1 MGGHVQWYTLYR
13 AYTYTCTVLHIHP
26 VQCMHI
32 HRVQCYTYTLYRAY
46 TYTVYHCLHRTD
58 LSLWPRPKCLLI
70 GKYIWTCVLC
80 RFEDLTVSDLQQ
92 LHTCKSLVKTLY
104 DFSTLYYLI
113 MLRRGFYCTRGV
125 VKWLVQHNVKINSC
139 IIPVDHDQVPYII
152 NHIQHAKYDWN

>member
-1 MGGHVQWYTLYR
+1 MILWAGMFSDTPCTVHAHTP
-13 AYTYTCTVLHIHP
+13 CTVLHIHP
-26 VQCMHI
+26 VQGIHI
-32 HRVQCYTYTLYRAY
+32 HRVSLFTSNWS
-46 TYTVYHCLHRTD
+46 V
-58 LSLWPRPKCLLI
+58 LWPRPKCLLI